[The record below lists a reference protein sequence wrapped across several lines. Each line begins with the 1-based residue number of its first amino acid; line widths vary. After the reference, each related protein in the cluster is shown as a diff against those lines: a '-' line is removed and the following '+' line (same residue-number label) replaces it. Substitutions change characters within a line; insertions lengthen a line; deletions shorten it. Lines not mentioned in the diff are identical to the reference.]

1 MHIISRMAKKD
12 TIFSD
17 VPINEC
23 FRYNGDFY
31 LKISYNQAFKLTNKN
46 FICEFNS
53 HILIE
58 AVRSMLIIGDEED

>member
-1 MHIISRMAKKD
+1 MHIISKIAKKD

-17 VPINEC
+17 VPVNEC

-46 FICEFNS
+46 LICEFNCYS
-53 HILIE
+53 PVE